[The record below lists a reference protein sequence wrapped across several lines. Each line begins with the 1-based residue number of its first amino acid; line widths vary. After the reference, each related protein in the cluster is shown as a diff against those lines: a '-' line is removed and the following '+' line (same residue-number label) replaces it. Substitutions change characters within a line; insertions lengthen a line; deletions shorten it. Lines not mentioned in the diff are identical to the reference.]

1 MIEFFVLIAI
11 IILIVYTILTFAT
24 YVSLGINIILLMALA
39 ILVNKDLKRKEMQ
52 RYYLIALLLTAI
64 VFIFSDYGIFH
75 TLFRIMSKNLF
86 LSVVTQAFLL
96 IYAFANIGILLTNSA
111 KELVKKYR

>member
-1 MIEFFVLIAI
+1 MIIFV
-11 IILIVYTILTFAT
+11 VYLLFTFTT
-24 YVSLGINIILLMALA
+24 YVSLGINIVLLIALA
-39 ILVNKDLKRKEMQ
+39 ILVNRDLKRKEMV

-64 VFIFSDYGIFH
+64 GLIFSDYGIFY

-111 KELVKKYR
+111 KDLIKKYR